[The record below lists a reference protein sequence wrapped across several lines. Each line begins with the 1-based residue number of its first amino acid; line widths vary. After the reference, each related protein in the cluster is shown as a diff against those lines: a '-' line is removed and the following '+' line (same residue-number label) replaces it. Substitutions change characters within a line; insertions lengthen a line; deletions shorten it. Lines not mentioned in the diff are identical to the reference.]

1 MLEKTQRL
9 ALNISR
15 KRVSMTPELYVA
27 SGREIRPAPMTAAV
41 NENMLPFIEP
51 GLNFVNKKLRGFLI
65 N

>member
-1 MLEKTQRL
+1 
-9 ALNISR
+9 
-15 KRVSMTPELYVA
+15 MTPELYVA
-27 SGREIRPAPMTAAV
+27 SGREIRPAPITAAV